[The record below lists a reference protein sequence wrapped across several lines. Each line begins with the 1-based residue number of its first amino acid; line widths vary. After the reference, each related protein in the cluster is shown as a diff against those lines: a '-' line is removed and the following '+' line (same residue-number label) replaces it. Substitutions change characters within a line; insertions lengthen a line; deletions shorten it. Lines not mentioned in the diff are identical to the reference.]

1 MLLKNER
8 LVSFLALGPHGL
20 PAIYQILAPEAD
32 IFPRMAVFEDDREY
46 TRYADDTP
54 IEERV
59 RFRIDMYSHDNILA
73 PLNTALHET
82 MRGLGF
88 RRAAQAEDG
97 YIDEVGV
104 YVKSVTYDILEQLPF
119 PWE

>member
-1 MLLKNER
+1 MLLKNEQ
-8 LVSFLALGPHGL
+8 LVSLLALGPHGI
-20 PAIYQILAPEAD
+20 PAVYQILAPEAD

-46 TRYADDTP
+46 TRFADDVP
-54 IEERV
+54 IQERV
-59 RFRIDMYSHDNILA
+59 RFRIDMYAKQNILA
-73 PLNTALHET
+73 PLNSALHEA

-97 YIDEVGV
+97 YIDDVGV
-104 YVKSVTYDILEQLPF
+104 YVISTTYEILEQLPF